1 MDDSSAVTPLALPV
15 GDVVTND
22 FVALYRT
29 HFSFVW
35 RSLRRLGVDEHS
47 LDDAAQEVF
56 LTAHRRLPEFEGRST
71 VKTWLFGILLNAA
84 RHHRRAKARRPVHEP
99 LGDAEPDAGGPGP
112 HESAVR
118 AQARAVLHAFL
129 DGLDDDLR
137 AVFVM
142 SELEQM
148 TAPEVSAATGVN
160 VNTVSSRI
168 RAVRAQF
175 EQMVARRR
183 ARDPWSTP

>member
-1 MDDSSAVTPLALPV
+1 M
-15 GDVVTND
+15 
-22 FVALYRT
+22 
-29 HFSFVW
+29 
-35 RSLRRLGVDEHS
+35 
-47 LDDAAQEVF
+47 
-56 LTAHRRLPEFEGRST
+56 
-71 VKTWLFGILLNAA
+71 
-84 RHHRRAKARRPVHEP
+84 
-99 LGDAEPDAGGPGP
+99 
-112 HESAVR
+112 R